1 VIDPGFGFSK
11 TAEQNLLLFDQL
23 AALHS
28 LDRPILV
35 GPSRKRFVGAVTGV
49 PIEDRDRATAAACAL
64 AYDRGAR
71 LFRVHDVNG
80 ARETLALAQAVGSA
94 A

>member
-11 TAEQNLLLFDQL
+11 TPEQNLLLFDQL
-23 AALHS
+23 AALQS

-35 GPSRKRFVGAVTGV
+35 GPSRKRFVGSVTGV

-71 LFRVHDVNG
+71 LFRVHDVIG
-80 ARETLALAQAVGSA
+80 ARETLALAQAVASQ
-94 A
+94 